1 MIDSTKLPFGGET
14 ILMLRMRKLAPEM
27 VFVSM
32 LPARQRMNVEP
43 YAFVRAI
50 PGKDY
55 DWRFLKKLHTVVVC
69 NANQARLGLFEQ
81 LCAEASP
88 VQAWFA
94 DEVQGYDVSYL
105 PTPESIERPREQ
117 WVWTLD
123 FFPWFKSMNEEWA
136 MWIHDSMSESAHV

>member
-14 ILMLRMRKLAPEM
+14 ILMSRMRKLAPEM
-27 VFVSM
+27 VFVSL
-32 LPARQRMNVEP
+32 LPARQRMVVDP

-50 PGKDY
+50 PGKEY

-81 LCAEASP
+81 LCAEANP
-88 VQAWFA
+88 VQAWFV
-94 DEVQGYDVSYL
+94 DEVRGYDVSYL

-123 FFPWFKSMNEEWA
+123 FFPWYATMNEEWA
-136 MWIHDSMSESAHV
+136 LWIHDSMIEGAHV

>member
-1 MIDSTKLPFGGET
+1 M
-14 ILMLRMRKLAPEM
+14 
-27 VFVSM
+27 
-32 LPARQRMNVEP
+32 
-43 YAFVRAI
+43 
-50 PGKDY
+50 
-55 DWRFLKKLHTVVVC
+55 KKLHTVVVC

-81 LCAEASP
+81 LCAEANP

>member
-1 MIDSTKLPFGGET
+1 MIDAEKLPFGGET
-14 ILMLRMRKLAPEM
+14 ILMLRMRKRAPEM
-27 VFVSM
+27 VFVSL

-69 NANQARLGLFEQ
+69 NADQARLGLFEQ
-81 LCAEASP
+81 LCSEASP

-94 DEVQGYDVSYL
+94 DEVQGYDVTHL
-105 PTPESIERPREQ
+105 PTPESIERPPQQ
-117 WVWTLD
+117 WIWTLD
-123 FFPWFKSMNEEWA
+123 FYPWFQSMNDEWA
-136 MWIHDSMSESAHV
+136 AWIHESMSEGAHV